1 MVDDGLFTAGPGVGS
16 FEAALLVVADGFGN
30 RAAGLAQFIIG
41 YDPHPPFGS
50 RLASSASRN
59 LRLSSVG

>member
-1 MVDDGLFTAGPGVGS
+1 MVGDGLFTVGPGVGS
-16 FEAALLVVADGFGN
+16 FEAALLADAFGN
-30 RAAGLAQFIIG
+30 RAAELAQFIIG